1 MARAS
6 EADFQ
11 ALHGA
16 LTTELVNRVSKGEDC
31 PTADLRLA
39 ADWLIK
45 NHFTGVAS
53 PGTPLKALLEGL
65 TDADQ
70 DFVERLTA

>member
-1 MARAS
+1 MNKAT
-6 EADFQ
+6 EADFNV
-11 ALHGA
+11 LHG
-16 LTTELVNRVSKGEDC
+16 LVTTELTNRIRKGEEC
-31 PTADLRLA
+31 STADLKA
-39 ADWLIK
+39 AIEWLSK
-45 NHFTGVAS
+45 NQITGVAS